1 MRADIRRRM
10 TVVAFHAHP
19 DDEALLTG
27 GTLARAAAAGHRV
40 VLVTATAGDAGLA
53 GGVHAASGLGGVR
66 AAELSAAAR
75 VLGCARVEMLG
86 YADSGMDGTAG
97 GDRSFARTPPAE
109 SAARLADI
117 LLAEDADV
125 LTTYDENGG
134 YGHPDHVAVNR
145 VGALAALLAGTPRV
159 LEATVD
165 RTLLHRTLQAM
176 RLLRLGRRVEM
187 PDLDRAYL
195 PRDRI
200 THRVDVRAFTA
211 VKRAAIAAHVSQ
223 ASGDADRTLSLL
235 LRLPRP
241 VFRQVLGHEWF
252 AEPTATSGAGL
263 DALW

>member
-1 MRADIRRRM
+1 MTSRL

-53 GGVHAASGLGGVR
+53 GRAHLERGLGGVR
-66 AAELSAAAR
+66 TAELSAAAR
-75 VLGCARVEMLG
+75 LLGCARVEVLG

-97 GDRSFARTPPAE
+97 GERAFARTPAREAAE
-109 SAARLADI
+109 RLAEI
-117 LLAEDADV
+117 LLAEHADI
-125 LTTYDENGG
+125 LTTYDEHGG
-134 YGHPDHVAVNR
+134 YGHPDHVAVHR
-145 VGALAALLAGTPRV
+145 VGALAALMAGTPRV

-165 RTLLHRTLQAM
+165 RELLGRALRAM
-176 RLLRLGRRVEM
+176 RLLRLGRHVEM
-187 PDLDRAYL
+187 PDLGRAFL

-200 THRVDVRAFTA
+200 THRVDVRAHTDA
-211 VKRAAIAAHVSQ
+211 KRAAMAAHVSQ
-223 ASGDADRTLSLL
+223 ASGDGDADRTLALL

-252 AEPTATSGAGL
+252 AEPAAPTGVPR
-263 DALW
+263 DDLW